1 MPIHYANTEISD
13 AIGETWRV
21 TSSFSGDANPVV
33 NWERADQTGGGSNYS
48 VLNES
53 SGIFTFNQTGW
64 YHCTWW
70 MYISG
75 NVNSGWNEMSLYLS
89 WNNGGNWQMYQ
100 YAQGFLA
107 SGQQRYTTN
116 TTAHTFS
123 IPAISGSG
131 TRKIKFGIN
140 QSADG
145 SVSTAGSSSQSHTGF
160 TIVKIADQ

>member
-1 MPIHYANTEISD
+1 MAIHYANTEISD
-13 AIGETWRV
+13 AIGETWRM
-21 TSSFSGDANPVV
+21 TSTFTGDANPVI
-33 NWERADQTGGGSNYS
+33 NWERADQTGGGSNYN

-75 NVNSGWNEMSLYLS
+75 NVDSGWNEMSLYLS
-89 WNNGGNWQMYQ
+89 WNNGNDYTMYQ

-107 SGQQRYTTN
+107 AGGQRYTTN
-116 TTAHTFS
+116 CTAHTFS

-140 QSADG
+140 QSANS
-145 SVSTAGSSSQSHTGF
+145 SVATAGSSSQTHTGF